1 MSDQEEQ
8 QNNSSIDVGTQTP
21 KESNRKAIA
30 RSANLMSVCVMI
42 SRITGFART
51 WAMAFALG
59 ATFLS
64 SSYQVAN
71 NLPNQLYELVMGG
84 MLVTAFLPVYVSV
97 KRKLGK
103 EAGDEYASNL
113 LTLVIIILG
122 VVSLLGILFP
132 QAIVYTQSFYTDQS
146 EMTVAI
152 MLFQFFAIQTV
163 FYGASSIISG
173 LLNANREYFWSSIAP
188 VFNNLVVIATFILY
202 AVIAPFNSQVAL
214 YIIAIGNPL
223 GVFLQM
229 AIQLPA
235 LKRNSIRLRLR
246 INLKDPALKDTFKIG
261 APTILIVIFS
271 FITVSVMNAAS
282 YCFADNGPSVIA
294 YARLWYTLPYSFLA
308 IPLTTALFTELSE
321 LRADNN
327 IKGVVQTI
335 EDGTSQILFILS
347 PFMLYLIVFAQPLVT
362 LYHTGAFTTENIQ
375 QIALFLSALA
385 LALPFYGMS
394 AYMQK
399 VFSSLR
405 KMGFFAI
412 ANTIA
417 SVIQVVLT
425 MAAAAAAQS
434 GLPISLE
441 SIAIASAIYYIVV
454 DLIAALY
461 LKHLFSDLSLAH
473 LGKSLAMGLML
484 GGLGAVVGGLIMFG
498 LTIIFSP
505 LDGSI
510 PQALIYI
517 VIGGLSSLVATFGLA
532 LKFKMPEAA
541 MARSFV
547 EAFSQKIMRR
557 H

>member
-1 MSDQEEQ
+1 
-8 QNNSSIDVGTQTP
+8 
-21 KESNRKAIA
+21 
-30 RSANLMSVCVMI
+30 MI

>member
-1 MSDQEEQ
+1 
-8 QNNSSIDVGTQTP
+8 
-21 KESNRKAIA
+21 
-30 RSANLMSVCVMI
+30 MI

-103 EAGDEYASNL
+103 DASNDYASNL
-113 LTLVIIILG
+113 LTLVVIILG
-122 VVSLLGILFP
+122 VVSLIGILFP
-132 QAIVYTQSFYTDQS
+132 QAIVYTQSFYSDQS

-163 FYGASSIISG
+163 FYGASSIFSG
-173 LLNANREYFWSSIAP
+173 MLNANREYFWSSIAP
-188 VFNNLVVIATFILY
+188 VFNNLVVIATFVMY
-202 AVIAPFNSQVAL
+202 AVVAPYNGELAL

-235 LKRNSIRLRLR
+235 LKRNGIRLRPR

-282 YCFADNGPSVIA
+282 YCFADNGPAVIA

-321 LRADNN
+321 MQADNN
-327 IKGVVQTI
+327 KEGVVKTI
-335 EDGTSQILFILS
+335 EEGTAQILFILM
-347 PFMLYLIVFAQPLVT
+347 PFMLYLIVFSQPLVT
-362 LYHTGAFTTENIQ
+362 LYHTGAFTIENIS

-405 KMGFFAI
+405 KMGSFAI

-417 SVIQVVLT
+417 SVIQVILT
-425 MAAAAAAQS
+425 MGAASAVQA
-434 GLPISLE
+434 GVGVTME
-441 SIAIASAIYYIVV
+441 SIALASAIYYVVV
-454 DLIAALY
+454 DLLSILY
-461 LKHLFSDLSLAH
+461 LKRHYQTLSLLH
-473 LGKSLAMGLML
+473 LAKSI
-484 GGLGAVVGGLIMFG
+484 GLGLVLGCLGAIVGGAIMFG
-498 LTIIFSP
+498 LQFVFSP
-505 LDGSI
+505 LNGSI
-510 PQALIYI
+510 PQALVYV
-517 VIGGLSSLVATFGLA
+517 VIGGLASLFVTFGLA
-532 LKFKMPEAA
+532 LKFNVAEAA

-547 EAFSQKIMRR
+547 DTFKRKILRR
-557 H
+557 SL